1 MDDATR
7 LKRLRIRAWRRG
19 IRELDLLLGPYADA
33 QFADAQFADAQFADA
48 QLADGQPAMPHLD
61 AFERLLSENDTEV
74 YDWFLERATPPEA
87 YEVLL
92 AQIRRFHAPR

>member
-33 QFADAQFADAQFADA
+33 HAEVAPMTGLLEQ
-48 QLADGQPAMPHLD
+48 M
-61 AFERLLSENDTEV
+61 LSENDTEI
-74 YDWFLERATPPEA
+74 YDWFTERAPAPEV
-87 YEVLL
+87 YRDLL
-92 AQIRRFHAPR
+92 GAIREFHEKQLANSGQ

>member
-1 MDDATR
+1 MEDATR

-33 QFADAQFADAQFADA
+33 QFADVQT
-48 QLADGQPAMPHLD
+48 AMPHLD

-74 YDWFLERATPPEA
+74 YDWFLERVSPPEEYRA
-87 YEVLL
+87 LL
-92 AQIRRFHAPR
+92 GQIRRFHAL

>member
-33 QFADAQFADAQFADA
+33 QVAVVPQTEV
-48 QLADGQPAMPHLD
+48 
-61 AFERLLSENDTEV
+61 FERMLSENDTEV
-74 YDWFLERATPPEA
+74 YDWFMERTSAPEE
-87 YEVLL
+87 YLDLVFK
-92 AQIRRFHAPR
+92 IREFHGKQPIGFPQ